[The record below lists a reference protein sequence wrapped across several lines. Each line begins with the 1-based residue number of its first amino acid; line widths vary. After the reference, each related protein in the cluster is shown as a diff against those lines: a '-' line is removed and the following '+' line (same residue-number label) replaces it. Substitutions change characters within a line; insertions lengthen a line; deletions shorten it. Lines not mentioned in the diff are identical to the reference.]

1 MWLVLLLVCGS
12 WAYYLFFK
20 SGTAF
25 SYSDD
30 TRQILGLIFIPIYI
44 LYCAWVYSY
53 FK

>member
-1 MWLVLLLVCGS
+1 MSLMVMLFCGS

-20 SGTAF
+20 SGTTF
-25 SYSDD
+25 PFSDD
-30 TRQILGLIFIPIYI
+30 TRQTLGLIFIPIYI